1 MEISRINREVDFA
14 GQAGTVK
21 KSGPSFGEY
30 LKDMLDSANEAQI
43 KADDETTKLI
53 TGESEDMHNA
63 LIAAAEAK
71 IQMQLVME
79 IRNKLLE
86 SYQEIT
92 RMQI

>member
-1 MEISRINREVDFA
+1 MEISRINRAVDFA
-14 GQAGTVK
+14 GQDGAVNNA
-21 KSGPSFGEY
+21 GPSFGQY
-30 LKDMLDSANEAQI
+30 LKDALDSANEAQI

-53 TGESEDMHNA
+53 TGESTDMHNA